1 MLYRLVRPL
10 LFSQDAERAHE
21 MGIAAARFLAGRPWL
36 AELIHD
42 YVARPATSERRVAGL
57 TFPNPIGLAAGMDK
71 NAVAP
76 LAWWGF
82 GFGFME
88 LGTVTPLPQAGKPRP
103 RMFRFANR
111 GAVVNRMGFNNDGA
125 AAVARELGRQL
136 HLGLRPP
143 CPIGLSVGMN
153 AITPRENAA
162 DDYRKAT
169 EALAPFADY
178 LAINVSSPNTAG
190 LRGLQ
195 AGSEIGRIVKAT
207 QSAAGGKP
215 VFVKIA
221 PELEEAALTDILDVC
236 LAEGVAG
243 VIATN
248 TLATANVPGLPE
260 GGMSGLPL
268 RERALQQ
275 VGRVRKA
282 AGGRIAVIGCGG
294 IDDVESARRMF
305 EAGAD
310 LVQLYTGLIYE
321 GPFLPARISR
331 GIPAAEKKELPKM
344 DTDKHR

>member
-1 MLYRLVRPL
+1 MFYRLVRPI
-10 LFSQDAERAHE
+10 LFSREAERAHE
-21 MGIAAARFLAGRPWL
+21 MGLGAARFVAGRQWL

-42 YVARPATSERRVAGL
+42 YIARPARSERRVAGL
-57 TFPNPIGLAAGMDK
+57 TFANPIGLAAGMDK

-76 LAWWGF
+76 LAWWAF

-103 RMFRFANR
+103 RMFRFVDR
-111 GAVVNRMGFNNDGA
+111 GAVVNRMGFNNAG
-125 AAVARELGRQL
+125 AVAVAQELERQR
-136 HLGLRPP
+136 HLGLRPR

-153 AITPRENAA
+153 AVTPRESAA
-162 DDYRKAT
+162 EDYRKVT
-169 EALAPFADY
+169 DALAPFADY

-195 AGSEIGRIVKAT
+195 AGSEIGGIVRAT
-207 QSAAGGKP
+207 RSAALGKP

-221 PELEEAALTDILDVC
+221 PELDEAALGEILGVC

-248 TLATANVPGLPE
+248 TLSTTGMPGIPE
-260 GGMSGLPL
+260 GGMSGRPL

-275 VGRVRKA
+275 VGRVRKVV
-282 AGGRIAVIGCGG
+282 GDRIAVIGCGG
-294 IDDVESARRMF
+294 VDDVESARQML

-310 LVQLYTGLIYE
+310 LVQFYTGLIYR

-331 GIPAAEKKELPKM
+331 GLPE
-344 DTDKHR
+344 